1 MRLKAV
7 LMLCLLAPMAFG
19 QVMIN
24 EVLYD
29 NQGTDDTNILY
40 TEIYGPAGT
49 DLDGWSLVG
58 INGNGGAVYFT
69 VNLTGTIPNDGYYVV
84 GGSAVQ
90 NVDQV
95 SPHDWQNAGSADAVS
110 CDGIDLR
117 NAQGQTVD
125 HLCYGQCDADDNC
138 TGEGGTNAPDPFP
151 SQGVNYPLARIPDH
165 SDTDNNATDW
175 ASADTQTPGAPNSGE
190 PCDPIVAILEDLR
203 ENDDNGVPTL
213 LGEFVVVRGIVNV
226 NNYTLD
232 SLTES
237 NFFIQDDNAGV
248 NVFRGTVPA
257 GITEG
262 DCVEVSGWVGQFN
275 GLTEI
280 LASGAGNCTFQ
291 VEVLEGTG
299 EITPLVLTG
308 ESFLEAF
315 EGMLVEVRNVT
326 IVGGDP
332 WPSGSGQNANIT
344 VTDGA
349 GTLTIRFDGDS
360 QAGTAPQPS
369 GPFTVRGIVTQ
380 FDNSSPYTDGYQIT
394 LRYPTDVIAGSA
406 VGDEP
411 LAMAESFALVNS
423 YPNPF
428 NGIATLEFAVGSAR
442 DINITIT
449 DVLGREVYANRMS
462 NLTPGTHRMQ
472 WSPEGAAGLYFVR
485 ATSATTVQTSK
496 LLYLK

>member
-308 ESFLEAF
+308 ASFLEAF

-442 DINITIT
+442 DISITIT